1 MNMKDE
7 KMDNPLAKPMEPVW
21 QTGWTAWEAEWPELF
36 AEMRR
41 TRDVSA
47 SDGVNVLM
55 SAQAACNKLFG
66 QPEFLALNDRQR
78 QIVFLACFLHDV
90 GKTVTTKRIKR
101 QWFSPNHDL
110 RGAELARYS
119 LWTDYKL
126 AGTMDMLSFREAVSL
141 LVQHHETPLAFQNVL
156 KQGDAES
163 SFAVKSLAANGI
175 LVPDFTLELLGVLG
189 LAVSTTAEDTD
200 SCNRFMETAEKNG
213 CLREPPKF
221 ADETSRF
228 AFLSRKSHDAAAVV
242 ADDTWGE
249 IVMMAGLPGTGK
261 DTWIGRNQPELPM
274 ISLDEI
280 RKEIH
285 VLPTEPQ
292 EPVVTLAYSR
302 ARDFLRSHTPF
313 LWNAT
318 NITTDIRNRQ
328 LDMFMRYG
336 ASVRIV
342 YLETSVDEQ
351 YRRNRNRVAVVPEE
365 AVTRMRRHLV
375 LPTIHEARRVDY
387 IMV

>member
-1 MNMKDE
+1 
-7 KMDNPLAKPMEPVW
+7 MDIPLVVPMPPNWRIDWAV
-21 QTGWTAWEAEWPELF
+21 WEAAQPELF
-36 AEMRR
+36 ADMQR
-41 TRDVSA
+41 TVDA
-47 SDGVNVLM
+47 PFNGDAAHVLEN
-55 SAQAACNKLFG
+55 AQTACERLTG
-66 QPEFLALNDRQR
+66 LSEFRSLTERQR
-78 QIVFLACFLHDV
+78 QIVFLACFFHDV
-90 GKTVTTKRIKR
+90 GKTLTTKRIKR
-101 QWFSPNHDL
+101 QWVAPNHDL
-110 RGAELARYS
+110 RGAELSRYL

-141 LVQHHETPLAFQNVL
+141 LVLHHETPLMFQDVL

-163 SFAVKSLAANGI
+163 LFSVKSLAANGI

-189 LAVSTTAEDTD
+189 LAIATTVDEKEA
-200 SCNRFMETAEKNG
+200 CNRFMETAEKNG
-213 CLREPPKF
+213 YLHEPPKF
-221 ADETSRF
+221 ADDTSRF
-228 AFLSRKSHDAAAVV
+228 AFLSRRSNDSDVVV

-249 IVMMAGLPGTGK
+249 IIMMAGLPGTGK
-261 DTWIGRNQPELPM
+261 DTWIGRNHPELPM

-292 EPVVTLAYSR
+292 EPVVSLAYSR
-302 ARDFLRSHTPF
+302 AREFLRNKTPF

-318 NITTDIRNRQ
+318 NISTDIRNRQ
-328 LDMFMRYG
+328 LSLFAQYG
-336 ASVRIV
+336 AAVRIV

-375 LPTIHEARRVDY
+375 LPTIHEARRVEY

>member
-1 MNMKDE
+1 MNNEM
-7 KMDNPLAKPMEPVW
+7 MDIPLPMPTAPSW
-21 QTGWTAWEAEWPELF
+21 QIGWTAWEAEWSALF
-36 AEMRR
+36 ADMRR

-47 SDGVNVLM
+47 ADGGDVLA
-55 SAQAACNKLFG
+55 SAQAACERLIG
-66 QPEFLALNDRQR
+66 LPEFRSLNNRQR

-90 GKTVTTKRIKR
+90 GKTLTTKRIKR
-101 QWFSPNHDL
+101 QWIAPNHDL

-126 AGTMDMLSFREAVSL
+126 AGTMDTLSFRETVSL
-141 LVQHHETPLAFQNVL
+141 LVQHHEKPLMFQDIL
-156 KQGDAES
+156 KQGEAEAKFNVMSLS
-163 SFAVKSLAANGI
+163 SHGI
-175 LVPDFTLELLGVLG
+175 LVEDFSLQLLGVLG
-189 LAVSTTAEDTD
+189 LAVAKTTDEIDA
-200 SCNRFMETAEKNG
+200 CKRFMETAEHAE
-213 CLREPPKF
+213 CLKEPPKF

-228 AFLSRKSHDAAAVV
+228 AFLLRKSRDASAVV

-261 DTWIGRNQPELPM
+261 DTWIGRNHPELPM

-280 RKEIH
+280 RKEIN

-292 EPVVTLAYSR
+292 EPVVSLAYSR
-302 ARDFLRSHTPF
+302 AREFLRNHTPF

-318 NITTDIRNRQ
+318 NISTDIRNRQ
-328 LDMFMRYG
+328 LCLFAQYG
-336 ASVRIV
+336 AAVRIV

-365 AVTRMRRHLV
+365 AVIRMRRHLV
-375 LPTIHEARRVDY
+375 LPTIHEARKVEY
-387 IMV
+387 VMV

>member
-1 MNMKDE
+1 MLDKT
-7 KMDNPLAKPMEPVW
+7 MDIPLPMPNPPDW
-21 QTGWTAWEAEWPELF
+21 QMDWAAWEAAQPALF
-36 AEMRR
+36 ADMQR
-41 TRDVSA
+41 TVDVPYVA
-47 SDGVNVLM
+47 GGKVLANTQT
-55 SAQAACNKLFG
+55 SCGKLVG
-66 QPEFLALNDRQR
+66 LPEFRALNDRQR
-78 QIVFLACFLHDV
+78 QILFLACFLHDV
-90 GKTVTTKRIKR
+90 GKTLTTKRIKR
-101 QWFSPNHDL
+101 QWISPNHDL
-110 RGAELARYS
+110 RGAELARYL

-126 AGTMDMLSFREAVSL
+126 AGTMDMLSFRETVSL
-141 LVQHHETPLAFQNVL
+141 LVQHHETPLAFQDVL
-156 KQGDAES
+156 KQGDAET
-163 SFAVKSLAANGI
+163 SFVVKSLAANGI
-175 LVPDFTLELLGVLG
+175 LVHDFTLELLGILG
-189 LAVSTTAEDTD
+189 LAIATTTEAEDA
-200 SCNRFMETAEKNG
+200 CKRFMDAAERNG
-213 CLREPPKF
+213 CLRQPPSF

-228 AFLSRKSHDAAAVV
+228 ALLSRKSRSSDDVV
-242 ADDTWGE
+242 TDDTWGE

-261 DTWIGRNQPELPM
+261 DTWIGRNHPELPM

-292 EPVVTLAYSR
+292 EPVITLAYSR
-302 ARDFLRSHTPF
+302 ARDFLCNHTPF

-318 NITTDIRNRQ
+318 NITTDIRSRQ
-328 LDMFMRYG
+328 LSMFMRYG

-375 LPTIHEARRVDY
+375 LPTIHEAQRVGY

>member
-1 MNMKDE
+1 MKDE
-7 KMDNPLAKPMEPVW
+7 KMDNPLPKPLEPVW
-21 QTGWTAWEAEWPELF
+21 QTGWMAWEAEWSELF

-47 SDGVNVLM
+47 ADGVNVLM

-175 LVPDFTLELLGVLG
+175 LVPDYTLELLGVLG
-189 LAVSTTAEDTD
+189 LAISTTAEDTD

-213 CLREPPKF
+213 CLREPPTF

>member
-1 MNMKDE
+1 MKKQ
-7 KMDNPLAKPMEPVW
+7 KMDNPLPKPMEPVW
-21 QTGWTAWEAEWPELF
+21 QTGWVAWEAEWPELF

-47 SDGVNVLM
+47 ADGVNVLM

-66 QPEFLALNDRQR
+66 LPEFLSLNERQR
-78 QIVFLACFLHDV
+78 QILFLACFLHDV
-90 GKTVTTKRIKR
+90 GKTLTTKRIKR
-101 QWFSPNHDL
+101 QWVSPNHDL

-141 LVQHHETPLAFQNVL
+141 LVQHHEKPLVFQDVL
-156 KQGDAES
+156 KQGDAEA
-163 SFAVKSLAANGI
+163 SFAVESLAANGI
-175 LVPDFTLELLGVLG
+175 LVADFTLELLGILG
-189 LAVSTTAEDTD
+189 LAVANTPEAEDV
-200 SCNRFMETAEKNG
+200 CRRFMETAERNG
-213 CLREPPKF
+213 CLRESPKF
-221 ADETSRF
+221 ADDVSRF
-228 AFLSRKSHDAAAVV
+228 AFLSRQSKSSDAVV
-242 ADDTWGE
+242 TDNTWGE

-261 DTWIGRNQPELPM
+261 DTWISRNQPELPM

-292 EPVVTLAYSR
+292 EPVVSLAYSR
-302 ARDFLRSHTPF
+302 AREFLLNHTPF

-328 LDMFMRYG
+328 LGMFMRYG

-342 YLETSVDEQ
+342 YLETTVDEQ
-351 YRRNRNRVAVVPEE
+351 YRRNRNRVAVVPEV

-375 LPTIHEARRVDY
+375 LPTIHEARRVEY

>member
-1 MNMKDE
+1 MKNTSQSPKYHGEGDVWTHTMMVLDYMHGMDE
-7 KMDNPLAKPMEPVW
+7 YKSLTDYEKNILA
-21 QTGWTAWEAEWPELF
+21 F
-36 AEMRR
+36 AC
-41 TRDVSA
+41 V
-47 SDGVNVLM
+47 
-55 SAQAACNKLFG
+55 
-66 QPEFLALNDRQR
+66 
-78 QIVFLACFLHDV
+78 LHDV

-126 AGTMDMLSFREAVSL
+126 AGTMDVLSFREAVSL
-141 LVQHHETPLAFQNVL
+141 LVQHHETPLTFQNVL

-163 SFAVKSLAANGI
+163 SFAVKSLASNGI
-175 LVPDFTLELLGVLG
+175 LVNDFTLELLGVLG
-189 LAVSTTAEDTD
+189 LAISTTAEETD
-200 SCNRFMETAEKNG
+200 ACNRFMETAEKNG

-242 ADDTWGE
+242 TDDTWGE

-261 DTWIGRNQPELPM
+261 DTWIGRNHPELPM

-328 LDMFMRYG
+328 LSMFMRYG

-375 LPTIHEARRVDY
+375 LPTILEARRVDY

>member
-1 MNMKDE
+1 MIDS
-7 KMDNPLAKPMEPVW
+7 KMDIPLPMPNLPDW
-21 QTGWTAWEAEWPELF
+21 RMDWTAWEAELTALF
-36 AEMRR
+36 ADMRR

-47 SDGVNVLM
+47 AVSANVLAT
-55 SAQAACNKLFG
+55 AQATCEKLVG
-66 QPEFLALNDRQR
+66 LSEFRSLNDRQR
-78 QIVFLACFLHDV
+78 QIVLLSCFLHDV
-90 GKTVTTKRIKR
+90 GKTLTTKRIKR
-101 QWFSPNHDL
+101 QWISPNHDL
-110 RGAELARYS
+110 RGAELARYL

-141 LVQHHETPLAFQNVL
+141 LVQHHETPQAFQNVL
-156 KQGDAES
+156 KQGDAEI
-163 SFAVKSLAANGI
+163 SFVVKSLAANGI
-175 LVPDFTLELLGVLG
+175 LAHDFTLGLLGILG
-189 LAVSTTAEDTD
+189 LAVANTLETEDA
-200 SCNRFMETAEKNG
+200 CKRFMDAAERDG
-213 CLREPPKF
+213 CLHQPPPF

-228 AFLSRKSHDAAAVV
+228 AFLSRKSRSSDDVV

-261 DTWIGRNQPELPM
+261 DTWIGRNHPELPM

-292 EPVVTLAYSR
+292 EPVVSLAYSR

-328 LDMFMRYG
+328 LSMFMRYG
-336 ASVRIV
+336 ASVHIV

-375 LPTIHEARRVDY
+375 LPTIHEARLVEY

>member
-1 MNMKDE
+1 M
-7 KMDNPLAKPMEPVW
+7 MDIPLVVPMPPNWRIDWAV
-21 QTGWTAWEAEWPELF
+21 WEAAQPELF
-36 AEMRR
+36 ADMQR
-41 TRDVSA
+41 TVDA
-47 SDGVNVLM
+47 PFNGDAAHVLAN
-55 SAQAACNKLFG
+55 AQAACERLTALS
-66 QPEFLALNDRQR
+66 EFCSLNERQR
-78 QIVFLACFLHDV
+78 QIVFLACFFHDV
-90 GKTVTTKRIKR
+90 GKTLTTKRIKR
-101 QWFSPNHDL
+101 QWVSPNHDL
-110 RGAELARYS
+110 RGAELSRYL

-141 LVQHHETPLAFQNVL
+141 LVQYHEMPLTFQNIVSL
-156 KQGDAES
+156 GEEEAS
-163 SFAVKSLAANGI
+163 YCVKSLAANGI
-175 LVPDFTLELLGVLG
+175 LVPDFSLELLGVLG
-189 LAVSTTAEDTD
+189 LAIAKTSGEKYAC
-200 SCNRFMETAEKNG
+200 SQFMEMAERNS
-213 CLREPPKF
+213 CLKIPPKF
-221 ADETSRF
+221 VDDVSRF
-228 AFLSRKSHDAAAVV
+228 AFLSRRSNDSDVVV

-261 DTWIGRNQPELPM
+261 DTWIGRNRPDLPM

-302 ARDFLRSHTPF
+302 AREFLRSHTPF

-328 LDMFMRYG
+328 LSMFMRYG

-342 YLETSVDEQ
+342 YLETTVDEQ
-351 YRRNRNRVAVVPEE
+351 YRRNRNRVAVVPDD

-375 LPTIHEARRVDY
+375 LPKINEARQVEY

>member
-1 MNMKDE
+1 MNNEM
-7 KMDNPLAKPMEPVW
+7 MDIPLPMPAAPIW

-36 AEMRR
+36 ADMRR

-47 SDGVNVLM
+47 ADGDDVLA
-55 SAQAACNKLFG
+55 SAQAACERLIG
-66 QPEFLALNDRQR
+66 LPEFRSLNDRQR

-90 GKTVTTKRIKR
+90 GKTLTTKRIKR
-101 QWFSPNHDL
+101 QWISPNHDL
-110 RGAELARYS
+110 RGAELARYL

-141 LVQHHETPLAFQNVL
+141 LVQHHEKPLMFQDIL

-163 SFAVKSLAANGI
+163 TFHVMSLSSHGI
-175 LVPDFTLELLGVLG
+175 LVNDFSLILLGILG
-189 LAVSTTAEDTD
+189 LAVAKTADEADA
-200 SCNRFMETAEKNG
+200 CKRFMETAERAG
-213 CLREPPKF
+213 CLSEPPKF

-228 AFLSRKSHDAAAVV
+228 AFLSRKSRDASAVV

-261 DTWIGRNQPELPM
+261 DTWIGRNHPELPM

-292 EPVVTLAYSR
+292 EPVVSLAYSR
-302 ARDFLRSHTPF
+302 AREFLCNHTPF

-328 LDMFMRYG
+328 LSMFMRYG

-375 LPTIHEARRVDY
+375 LPTIHEARRVEY

>member
-1 MNMKDE
+1 MKDE
-7 KMDNPLAKPMEPVW
+7 KMDNPSQEPMEPVW
-21 QTGWTAWEAEWPELF
+21 RTGWVAWEAEWSELF

-47 SDGVNVLM
+47 ADGVNVLM
-55 SAQAACNKLFG
+55 SAEAACNKMLSL
-66 QPEFLALNDRQR
+66 PEFLALNDRQ
-78 QIVFLACFLHDV
+78 QQVVFLACFLHDV
-90 GKTVTTKRIKR
+90 GKTVTTKRVKR
-101 QWFSPNHDL
+101 QWVAPNHDL

-141 LVQHHETPLAFQNVL
+141 LVLHHEKPLMFQEVL

-175 LVPDFTLELLGVLG
+175 LGPDFTLELLGVLG
-189 LAVSTTAEDTD
+189 LAIAATADETEA
-200 SCNRFMETAEKNG
+200 CKRFMETAEHAG
-213 CLREPPKF
+213 CLKTPPKF

-228 AFLSRKSHDAAAVV
+228 AFLSRKSRDAAAVV

-249 IVMMAGLPGTGK
+249 IIMMAGLPGTGK
-261 DTWIGRNQPELPM
+261 DTWIGRNHPELPM

-292 EPVVTLAYSR
+292 EPVVSLAYSR
-302 ARDFLRSHTPF
+302 AREFLRNKTPF

-318 NITTDIRNRQ
+318 NISTDIRDRQ
-328 LDMFMRYG
+328 LGMFMQYG

-342 YLETSVDEQ
+342 YLETTVDEQ
-351 YRRNRNRVAVVPEE
+351 YRRNRDRVAVVPEE

-375 LPTIHEARRVDY
+375 LPTIHEARRVEY
-387 IMV
+387 VMV